1 MLGQK
6 LTEETYVQGAIWC
19 NENNAQI
26 NPDTWIIEKIP
37 DPTQEDLK
45 YINRERRNWLLR
57 SSDEWGVSDRPQTDD
72 VKLHLEWR
80 EYLRNYT
87 KLENWWKNP
96 PLTYEEWE
104 EINAK

>member
-19 NENNAQI
+19 NENNACI

-37 DPTQEDLK
+37 DPTQDELK

-72 VKLHLEWR
+72 VKSHLLWR

-87 KLENWWKNP
+87 KADNWWKNS
-96 PLTYEEWE
+96 PLTYDEW
-104 EINAK
+104 IKTNAK